1 MTNKLSISNNNNP
14 FNAIVVVAALG
25 YFVDIYDLILFGIV
39 RNPSLQ
45 DLNFVGTE
53 ITNKGLFLL
62 NCQMFGMLIGGVL
75 WGVLGDIKGRVSV
88 LFGSIIM
95 YSAANIA
102 NGFVTDFDT
111 YAFLR
116 FIAGVG
122 LAGELGAG
130 ITLVSETMSKES
142 RGWGTMIIATFG
154 ALGAVLASVVGDMFT
169 WRIAYFVGGGLGL
182 LLLLLRFAT
191 YESGMFE
198 QVKQSVIR
206 RGAFQT
212 LFTNTIKFKKYIAC
226 IAVGLPVWFTVG
238 ILIILSPEFGKEMQV
253 QGTVS
258 AGKAIMWCYLGLSIG
273 DLLSGY
279 LSQKLKSRKQ
289 AVILFL
295 IFTLVG
301 YILFMIASGI
311 SLTNFLGLCF
321 LLGFGT
327 GYWALFV
334 TISSEQFGT
343 NIRATVTTTV
353 PNFVRGSLL
362 PISAAFAYLKNV
374 LPMMHAAMLV
384 GFICLLSAFIA
395 IIYLPET
402 FGKDLDYIEEE

>member
-1 MTNKLSISNNNNP
+1 MTLKEGIRNNHNP

-45 DLNFVGTE
+45 DLHFVGSE
-53 ITNKGLFLL
+53 ITDKGLFLL

-75 WGVLGDIKGRVSV
+75 WGILGDIRGRVSV

-95 YSAANIA
+95 YSLANIA

-130 ITLVSETMSKES
+130 ITLVSETMSKEN

-154 ALGAVLASVVGDMFT
+154 ALGAVLASAVGDMFT

-198 QVKQSVIR
+198 QVKESVIR
-206 RGAFQT
+206 KGAFQT
-212 LFTNTIKFKKYIAC
+212 LFTNATKFKKYIAC

-253 QGTVS
+253 QGAVS
-258 AGKAIMWCYLGLSIG
+258 AGKAIMWCYLGLSVG
-273 DLLSGY
+273 DLLSVY

-295 IFTLVG
+295 LLTLVG
-301 YILFMIASGI
+301 YVLFMIASGI
-311 SLTNFLGLCF
+311 SLNHFLGLCF

-353 PNFVRGSLL
+353 PNFVRGSLV

-374 LPMMHAAMLV
+374 LPMMQAAMLV
-384 GFICLLSAFIA
+384 GFICLIAAFIA